1 MKQLHQQPHKLTAA
15 ANNDS
20 SMQRRRLFHAA
31 GEVQQPA
38 IQAKMKQNLLAE
50 TETRQPSQN
59 TLIGLEP
66 RPGGSTSF
74 MQIKEHITLEN
85 EDRCQKIS
93 KSPCIPKPCRNKET
107 CTSSNIHAEMRGA
120 QPKIMRTSSKPTRR
134 DNYTASTSSRED
146 RHKQLLHAGT

>member
-1 MKQLHQQPHKLTAA
+1 MKQLQQQPHKLTAA
-15 ANNDS
+15 ADNDS

-50 TETRQPSQN
+50 TDTRQPSQN

-66 RPGGSTSF
+66 IPGGSTSF
-74 MQIKEHITLEN
+74 MKINEHIKLE
-85 EDRCQKIS
+85 QKIS
-93 KSPCIPKPCRNKET
+93 KSPCIPKPCRSKET

-120 QPKIMRTSSKPTRR
+120 QPKIMRTSRKPTRR
-134 DNYTASTSSRED
+134 DSYTASTSSRED